1 MKHLSVGRRLS
12 ETENSPSVIALTR
25 QAIDPIRTKDSSEN
39 KSSFG
44 AYEVLRSG
52 DDIKITIIASGS
64 ETSLAIEIC
73 HKLATENIYSKVISM
88 PCQELFDQQS
98 EDYKNDIL
106 NETEIVISIEAAETC
121 YWKKYTG
128 TKGLNFGINDFGKSA
143 PYKNIY
149 NHFGLNV
156 ENIIKKIK
164 EKIMKIK
171 VGINGMGRIGRMI
184 VRSIIENNNNNIEIK
199 HINNRTNSETCST
212 LLKYDSIHG
221 KFNAEIGFDD
231 KHLIINKN
239 KITFSRET
247 DLNDINWKKYNVDYV
262 FECTGK
268 FNSKDKLEPHL
279 NNGAKKVIVSL
290 PCKNADKT
298 IVFGV
303 NESKLRK
310 DDKII
315 SAASCTTN
323 CLAPVAHVL
332 NEAFE
337 IEKGF
342 MTTIHAFTSDQRIL
356 DNSHKDLRRA
366 RSASQSIVPTSTG
379 ASKAIGEI
387 IPSLKGKLEG
397 IAMRVPTPNVSLV
410 ELVFCAKKDLSIEK
424 INSAFQ
430 NFSKKNKVLQISKEK
445 LVSIDFNHNPA
456 SSIIDES
463 LTNVV
468 GKNMGKISAWYDNEW
483 GFSNRM
489 CDIAEY
495 LHKIS

>member
-1 MKHLSVGRRLS
+1 
-12 ETENSPSVIALTR
+12 
-25 QAIDPIRTKDSSEN
+25 
-39 KSSFG
+39 
-44 AYEVLRSG
+44 
-52 DDIKITIIASGS
+52 
-64 ETSLAIEIC
+64 
-73 HKLATENIYSKVISM
+73 
-88 PCQELFDQQS
+88 
-98 EDYKNDIL
+98 
-106 NETEIVISIEAAETC
+106 
-121 YWKKYTG
+121 
-128 TKGLNFGINDFGKSA
+128 
-143 PYKNIY
+143 
-149 NHFGLNV
+149 
-156 ENIIKKIK
+156 
-164 EKIMKIK
+164 MKIK

-184 VRSIIENNNNNIEIK
+184 VRSIFENNFKDIEIK
-199 HINNRTNSETCST
+199 HINNRTKPEVCSN

-221 KFNAEIGFDD
+221 KFNAEISYDEN
-231 KHLIINKN
+231 HLVINKN
-239 KITFSRET
+239 KITFSQET
-247 DLNDINWKKYNVDYV
+247 DIDKINWKTYNVDYV

-268 FNSKDKLEPHL
+268 FNSKEKLMPHL
-279 NNGAKKVIVSL
+279 SNGAKKVIVSA
-290 PCKNADKT
+290 PCNNADKT

-303 NESKLRK
+303 NESEIKK
-310 DDKII
+310 EDNII

-323 CLAPVAHVL
+323 CLAPLAYVL
-332 NEAFE
+332 NKNFE

-356 DNSHKDLRRA
+356 DNSHKDPRRA

-410 ELVFCAKKDLSIEK
+410 ELVFCTKKDLSIDK
-424 INSAFQ
+424 INLAFQ
-430 NFSKKNKVLQISKEK
+430 NFIKKNEILETTHEK
-445 LVSIDFNHNPA
+445 LVSVDFNHHPA
-456 SSIIDES
+456 SSIVDMS

>member
-1 MKHLSVGRRLS
+1 
-12 ETENSPSVIALTR
+12 
-25 QAIDPIRTKDSSEN
+25 
-39 KSSFG
+39 
-44 AYEVLRSG
+44 
-52 DDIKITIIASGS
+52 
-64 ETSLAIEIC
+64 
-73 HKLATENIYSKVISM
+73 
-88 PCQELFDQQS
+88 
-98 EDYKNDIL
+98 
-106 NETEIVISIEAAETC
+106 
-121 YWKKYTG
+121 
-128 TKGLNFGINDFGKSA
+128 
-143 PYKNIY
+143 
-149 NHFGLNV
+149 
-156 ENIIKKIK
+156 
-164 EKIMKIK
+164 MKIK

-184 VRSIIENNNNNIEIK
+184 LRSIIENNNKNIEIK
-199 HINNRTNSETCST
+199 HINNRTNPETCSS
-212 LLKYDSIHG
+212 LLKHDSIHG
-221 KFNAEIGFDD
+221 KFDADVNFDEN
-231 KHLIINKN
+231 HLIINKN
-239 KITFSRET
+239 KISFSQKTE
-247 DLNDINWKKYNVDYV
+247 LKEINWKKFDVDYV

-268 FNSKDKLEPHL
+268 FNSRDKLLTHL
-279 NNGAKKVIVSL
+279 NNGAKKVIVSA
-290 PCKNADKT
+290 PCKDADKT

-303 NESKLRK
+303 NESKLK
-310 DDKII
+310 KEDKII

-332 NEAFE
+332 NEKFE

-356 DNSHKDLRRA
+356 DNSHKDPRRA

-397 IAMRVPTPNVSLV
+397 IAMRVPTPNVSLI
-410 ELVFCAKKDLSIEK
+410 ELVFCSKKDLSIDK

-430 NFSKKNKVLQISKEK
+430 NFSQNQKKKVLEITQEK
-445 LVSIDFNHNPA
+445 LVSVDFNHNPA
-456 SSIIDES
+456 SSIVDAT

>member
-1 MKHLSVGRRLS
+1 
-12 ETENSPSVIALTR
+12 
-25 QAIDPIRTKDSSEN
+25 
-39 KSSFG
+39 
-44 AYEVLRSG
+44 
-52 DDIKITIIASGS
+52 
-64 ETSLAIEIC
+64 
-73 HKLATENIYSKVISM
+73 
-88 PCQELFDQQS
+88 
-98 EDYKNDIL
+98 
-106 NETEIVISIEAAETC
+106 
-121 YWKKYTG
+121 
-128 TKGLNFGINDFGKSA
+128 
-143 PYKNIY
+143 
-149 NHFGLNV
+149 
-156 ENIIKKIK
+156 
-164 EKIMKIK
+164 MKIK
-171 VGINGMGRIGRMI
+171 IGINGMGRIGRMI
-184 VRSIIENNNNNIEIK
+184 LRSIYEGNKKIEIV

-221 KFNAEIGFDD
+221 KFKTDISYDENN
-231 KHLIINKN
+231 LIVNKN
-239 KITFSRET
+239 KISFGQET
-247 DLNDINWKKYNVDYV
+247 DLNKINWKKYGVDYV

-268 FNSKDKLEPHL
+268 FNSKDKLQPHL
-279 NNGAKKVIVSL
+279 NNGAKKVIVSA

-303 NESKLRK
+303 NESELKK
-310 DDKII
+310 EDKIV

-323 CLAPVAHVL
+323 CLAPVAHIL
-332 NEAFE
+332 NENFG

-356 DNSHKDLRRA
+356 DNSHKDPRRA

-397 IAMRVPTPNVSLV
+397 IAMRVPTPNVSLI
-410 ELVFCAKKDLSIEK
+410 ELVFCTKKDLNIEK
-424 INSAFQ
+424 INSAFE
-430 NFSKKNKVLQISKEK
+430 NFSKKNKVVEITKEK

-456 SSIIDES
+456 SSIIDAS

-468 GKNMGKISAWYDNEW
+468 DKNMGKISAWYDNEW

>member
-1 MKHLSVGRRLS
+1 MS
-12 ETENSPSVIALTR
+12 
-25 QAIDPIRTKDSSEN
+25 
-39 KSSFG
+39 
-44 AYEVLRSG
+44 
-52 DDIKITIIASGS
+52 
-64 ETSLAIEIC
+64 
-73 HKLATENIYSKVISM
+73 
-88 PCQELFDQQS
+88 
-98 EDYKNDIL
+98 
-106 NETEIVISIEAAETC
+106 
-121 YWKKYTG
+121 
-128 TKGLNFGINDFGKSA
+128 
-143 PYKNIY
+143 
-149 NHFGLNV
+149 
-156 ENIIKKIK
+156 
-164 EKIMKIK
+164 IK

-184 VRSIIENNNNNIEIK
+184 IRSIIENSNKKIEIK
-199 HINNRTNSETCST
+199 HINNRTNSETCSS

-221 KFNAEIGFDD
+221 KFNAEINFDER
-231 KHLIINKN
+231 HLIINKN
-239 KITFSRET
+239 KITFSQET
-247 DLNDINWKKYNVDYV
+247 NLEKINWSNYGVDYV

-268 FNSKDKLEPHL
+268 FNSKDKLLPHL
-279 NNGAKKVIVSL
+279 NNGAKKVLVSA

-303 NESKLRK
+303 NESDLKK

-323 CLAPVAHVL
+323 CLAPVVYVI
-332 NEAFE
+332 NENFE

-342 MTTIHAFTSDQRIL
+342 MTTIHAFTSDQKIL
-356 DNSHKDLRRA
+356 DNSHKDPRRA

-379 ASKAIGEI
+379 ASQAIGEI

-397 IAMRVPTPNVSLV
+397 VAMRVPTPNVSLV
-410 ELVFCAKKDLSIEK
+410 ELVFCTKKDLSIEK

-430 NFSKKNKVLQISKEK
+430 NFSKKNNILEITKEK

-456 SSIIDES
+456 SSIVDAS

-489 CDIAEY
+489 CDIAVY